1 MPGFVFSLPSS
12 CSAISAFV
20 SPDVDELILAALCAP
35 NTKQIVAFQLCACVV
50 GVQETI
56 IREVASGSQVG
67 WCTSNWP
74 HAGQRQSIGIPVEHS
89 VAFINWMVS
98 TKSVTFEHV
107 VVCEGERLYQRPN
120 KARFGVKI
128 AVDWKAV
135 ILRIVKEV
143 HSRCFDAICCQIFAA
158 PRMFYFFTPL
168 TSVLIWTGAVEP
180 DSGGITNLLTGPPLE
195 TRVGLTA
202 AVATIVSSLNKVS
215 SLWFQSKRLWLI
227 CAWRHSKEILLRL

>member
-1 MPGFVFSLPSS
+1 
-12 CSAISAFV
+12 
-20 SPDVDELILAALCAP
+20 
-35 NTKQIVAFQLCACVV
+35 
-50 GVQETI
+50 
-56 IREVASGSQVG
+56 
-67 WCTSNWP
+67 
-74 HAGQRQSIGIPVEHS
+74 
-89 VAFINWMVS
+89 MVS
-98 TKSVTFEHV
+98 AKSVTFEHG
-107 VVCEGERLYQRPN
+107 VVCKGERLYQRPN

-128 AVDWKAV
+128 AIDWKAV

-202 AVATIVSSLNKVS
+202 AVATMVSSLNKVS
-215 SLWFQSKRLWLI
+215 SINFVLSHQIVVAFPRFVFQCRWFHLFIYVVQLTVLSLFVVFVVHGNTATIISAHQVTISDFVHCQGFKHMTLKGVVRRDVLVYDKLEDLTNS
-227 CAWRHSKEILLRL
+227 AS